1 MASLRQALRLL
12 IAVPLMILVINSHTN
27 AWEFSMDGQF
37 NYIYEQYDQMGSNGF
52 FGAYNVDR
60 STGSALIA
68 AGDYRNY
75 NGWFGFQ
82 VRDLVSG
89 SNAGRHYQ
97 TLELYPDFRINKAIQ
112 FRGKYRLGKYGD
124 PYASDYITNTM
135 AGVDV
140 ATSDGQWTQWW
151 VTAQTP
157 LGQLVVGKR
166 PEAFGV
172 GLQYNGAVNNTTEGV
187 ALVAPYGPF
196 RISFAVRPFWP
207 QPPNAQISA
216 RKVGD
221 NPNFRYVPGSPYY
234 NLFDM
239 SGIMNY
245 SVRYFS
251 TYQDGPIDTGV
262 FLAWQGWHAGPEARS
277 ATYTSVTDAT
287 PAVTQDGPEG
297 INKFNA
303 YDTDVCHGTVYL
315 KFNNGRFFFNT
326 EWAYWYENSR
336 LARSVSDINS
346 PGMAPNKLNGKGLD
360 YWVGSWRRMV
370 EFGGAAGPAKATFLY
385 AYLPGPDRRNG
396 YVYDDQSFIQAAGQ
410 GNYTVFRPYSYLLG
424 YVYGSGVNAY
434 DTGRYGYFS
443 AAEVLASRLDYALA
457 ANLNIFGSFLWAQR
471 STHGYSWGFLR
482 PTKDPQVTHI
492 VNPGASGFTNFIK
505 WIPYVNYQNNDGAPN
520 VPDRDLGWEV
530 TGGFEWELLDRYKL
544 RATAAYW
551 KPGKWFSY
559 ACVDRGVAGWNQQ
572 SRTNYQATP
581 VSNPVSPYGV
591 NPDRDIDAILGGE
604 VALTV
609 QF

>member
-1 MASLRQALRLL
+1 MKTFRKASF
-12 IAVPLMILVINSHTN
+12 ILVAVVVITAYFGSDSF

-37 NYIYEQYDQMGSNGF
+37 NYIYERYDQMGANGF
-52 FGAYNVDR
+52 FGKYNVDR
-60 STGSALIA
+60 STGSALIP
-68 AGDYRNY
+68 AGDYRNL

-82 VRDLVSG
+82 VNDFVSG

-97 TLELYPDFRINKAIQ
+97 TLELYPSFRINKAIL

-135 AGVDV
+135 PGVDV

-151 VTAQTP
+151 VMAQTP

-207 QPPNAQISA
+207 QPPNGQIGA

-221 NPNFRYVPGSPYY
+221 NPNFRLPPGSPYY

-245 SVRYFS
+245 TVRYFT
-251 TYQDGPIDTGV
+251 TYQAGPIDAGV

-277 ATYTSVTDAT
+277 AAYTSSNDAGNQVQ
-287 PAVTQDGPEG
+287 PGPEG
-297 INKFNA
+297 FNNFNA
-303 YDTDVCHGTVYL
+303 YDLSLYHGTIYF
-315 KFNNGRFFFNT
+315 KYNNGRFFFNT

-336 LARSVSDINS
+336 LSRSVSDIGS

-360 YWVGSWRRMV
+360 YSVASWRRMI
-370 EFGGAAGPAKATFLY
+370 EFGVMAGPSRLSLLY

-396 YVYDDQSFIQAAGQ
+396 YVYNDQSYNQGPGQ
-410 GNYTVFRPYSYLLG
+410 GNYTIFRPYSYLLG
-424 YVYGSGVNAY
+424 YVYGSGVNAF
-434 DTGRYGYFS
+434 DTGRYGYFN
-443 AAEVLASRLDYALA
+443 AAEVLAGRIDYALA
-457 ANLNIFGSFLWAQR
+457 ANLNIFGSFLWSQR
-471 STHGYSWGFLR
+471 STHGYSWGYLR
-482 PTKDPQVTHI
+482 PAKDPKVTPA
-492 VNPGASGFTNFIK
+492 VNATASGISNVIK
-505 WIPYVNYQNNDGAPN
+505 WIPYVGYQNNDGAPN
-520 VPDRDLGWEV
+520 IPDRELGWEV
-530 TGGFEWELLDRYKL
+530 TGGFEWELLDRYRL
-544 RATAAYW
+544 RTTVAYW

-559 ACVDRGVAGWNQQ
+559 ACVDRGVEAWNRET
-572 SRTNYQATP
+572 RTNYN
-581 VSNPVSPYGV
+581 SNPYYPFGV
-591 NPDRDIDAILGGE
+591 NPDREIDAIMGGE

-609 QF
+609 EF